1 MCRNR
6 IARTISRLQATISWY
21 FGLAGVVAG
30 LALALLLITYL
41 PTTVFAAL
49 HEKALGNL
57 VTIFFG
63 AVSGL
68 SLKEVQNKRD
78 KVLLLQFVVEEYEDL
93 DRAGCLP
100 GSPERIAAE
109 NHCVLVIEK
118 ILGGS

>member
-1 MCRNR
+1 M
-6 IARTISRLQATISWY
+6 
-21 FGLAGVVAG
+21 AG
-30 LALALLLITYL
+30 LALALLVVTYL
-41 PTTVFAAL
+41 PITAFATL
-49 HEKALGNL
+49 QDKALGNL

-78 KVLLLQFVVEEYEDL
+78 KILLLQFVVEEYEEL

-109 NHCVLVIEK
+109 SHCVLVIEK